1 MLHLA
6 RLGRRDMGEF
16 GEAVEH
22 HGDAEIAQRHHRRLP
37 DAEILGVDQAE
48 ERQDR
53 AREREGRGLLELA
66 FDDEHGDGAQNDAGE
81 RRAAAERLQA
91 LVQDAGIAELVEADR
106 GRVGAG
112 GAERA
117 VDHGFA
123 PGGDLRNH
131 RQNDRRR
138 MAPRRFLEGLRADQ
152 HADVEQ
158 DRQDRDDGDQARD
171 QGHDAEPG
179 QHQHH
184 HAGRGGIADPPAH
197 RLPAGMADVDGV
209 DERIAEQ
216 ATDQADHA
224 VGRQHLGR
232 RERVRRPQTAL
243 STLSIAS
250 TRS

>member
-1 MLHLA
+1 MMPA
-6 RLGRRDMGEF
+6 SV
-16 GEAVEH
+16 APPPSVS
-22 HGDAEIAQRHHRRLP
+22 
-37 DAEILGVDQAE
+37 
-48 ERQDR
+48 
-53 AREREGRGLLELA
+53 
-66 FDDEHGDGAQNDAGE
+66 
-81 RRAAAERLQA
+81 QA
-91 LVQDAGIAELVEADR
+91 LVQDARVAELVEADR
-106 GRVGAG
+106 GGVGAR

-158 DRQDRDDGDQARD
+158 DRQDRDHRDQARD
-171 QGHDAEPG
+171 QRHDSEPG

-197 RLPAGMADVDGV
+197 RLPARMADVDGV

-216 ATDQADHA
+216 ATDQADDA
-224 VGRQHLGR
+224 VGRQHLGGRKRVAR
-232 RERVRRPQTAL
+232 RRGALDVVHRLDEIIDAERNRGDQYDSDELEARKDVADGRYRE
-243 STLSIAS
+243 
-250 TRS
+250 TRSRSAKRRRRRCRRSSRHSQDRRGSIPRR